1 MQDLKSPKFE
11 NNSVVPLY
19 MDVEYE
25 FSPAFTLMTASLGPG
40 ESLKVEPGAMVAQ
53 SRGVDMKTGMGGGGV
68 GGFLKSMMKSAF
80 GGESFFV
87 NTYTAGGSGGWVSL
101 APSAPG
107 DIMEFDLAPGEE
119 FFLQGGAFMAC
130 TPSVDTDTKF
140 QGAKSLF
147 SREGAFFLRAF
158 TPRGV
163 EGKVFYT
170 SYGAI
175 KEIDV
180 SPNDP
185 VVVDNG
191 HVVAFTS
198 GLSYNVSKVGGAG
211 SVIFGG
217 EGLVLKFNGSGKVY
231 IQTRNME
238 SLATRLIP
246 FMPTARSNE

>member
-1 MQDLKSPKFE
+1 MYDLKPPKFE
-11 NNSVVPLY
+11 NSAVVQRF
-19 MDVEYE
+19 MDVDYE
-25 FSPAFTLMTASLGPG
+25 FSPAFTLMTANLGPG

-53 SRGVDMKTGMGGGGV
+53 SRGVDMKTGMGGGGGI
-68 GGFLKSMMKSAF
+68 GGFLKSMAKSAF

-107 DIMEFDLAPGEE
+107 DIKEFDLAPGEE
-119 FFLQGGAFMAC
+119 FFMQGGAFMAC

-140 QGAKSLF
+140 QGAKALF
-147 SREGAFFLRAF
+147 SREGAFFLRAY

-180 SPNDP
+180 SPGDP

-198 GLSYNVSKVGGAG
+198 GLTYNGSKVGGMG
-211 SVIFGG
+211 SAILGG
-217 EGLVLKFNGSGKVY
+217 EGIVLEFNGSGKVY

-238 SLATRLIP
+238 SLATRLMP
-246 FMPTARSNE
+246 FMPTARSN